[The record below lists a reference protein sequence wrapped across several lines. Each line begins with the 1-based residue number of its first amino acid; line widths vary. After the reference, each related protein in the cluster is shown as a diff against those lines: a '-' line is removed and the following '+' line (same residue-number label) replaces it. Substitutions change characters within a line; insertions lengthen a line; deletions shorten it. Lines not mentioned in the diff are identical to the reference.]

1 MSPPREC
8 VTCGQPFTVPAKNPH
23 KRFCSPRCR
32 AADWHARHDHQTTT
46 PNAVPVGVR
55 GPNAVPDAVPGPNA
69 AATNATPA
77 ANSGQRCPHCHA
89 PLAVI
94 AIVVPP
100 TAAHVRTPEPDH
112 A

>member
-8 VTCGQPFTVPAKNPH
+8 VTCGQPFTVPANNPH

-32 AADWHARHDHQTTT
+32 VADWHARNDHTTKSANGVPHAAAH
-46 PNAVPVGVR
+46 PNAVPADVHS
-55 GPNAVPDAVPGPNA
+55 PNAVAANA
-69 AATNATPA
+69 APT